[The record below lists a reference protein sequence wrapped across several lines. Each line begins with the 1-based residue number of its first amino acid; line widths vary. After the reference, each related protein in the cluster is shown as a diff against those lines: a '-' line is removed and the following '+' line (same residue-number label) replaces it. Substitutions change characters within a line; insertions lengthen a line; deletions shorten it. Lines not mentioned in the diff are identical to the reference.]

1 MMKIISIDRE
11 SKADQGYNQKRKYF
25 AKELPR
31 NYYKNIFK
39 NFEILLLNRK
49 FPEAPIFSFYRC
61 ISLHYEFHNWLYFN
75 IIMDNQVLKAID
87 HIKYVSKK
95 NPCTLKI
102 FDYV

>member
-1 MMKIISIDRE
+1 MKIISIYRE
-11 SKADQGYNQKRKYF
+11 LNADQGYNQKRDILQK
-25 AKELPR
+25 
-31 NYYKNIFK
+31 NYQEIITKNIFK